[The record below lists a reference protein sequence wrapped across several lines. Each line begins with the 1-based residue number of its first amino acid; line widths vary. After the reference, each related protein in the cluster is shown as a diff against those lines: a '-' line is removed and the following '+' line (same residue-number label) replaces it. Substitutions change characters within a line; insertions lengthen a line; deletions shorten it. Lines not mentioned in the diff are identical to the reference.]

1 MSVSVPFFD
10 LRRRH
15 VPIQN
20 ALLDRVR
27 HVVHGASYFDGP
39 EVAALEGELV
49 DRFDLKACVAVGSGV
64 SAIQTALDILDVEP
78 GDEIIA
84 PALISGACA
93 EALLGRGAH
102 LKLVDVDPNSFQMLP
117 DAAATTIRPRTRAL
131 FVPNPFGS
139 PAPCAALDR
148 LCRKTSIQWIDDASE
163 ALGASSPEGPVGAR
177 GSIGVCSFQP
187 WRNLGA
193 LGDGGAVVCRDE
205 AVASQM
211 ERPNKQWRR
220 DSIGLQEMGYSTAMQ
235 ELQAATIRVQL
246 PSLDAWNQARRRLD
260 DRYRRAFEKL
270 PLTFQSHDS
279 RHSPAPNATAV
290 LTESRDALRNQ
301 LRATGIGA
309 RVGFE
314 SATHLM
320 PPLARLGYRKGDFPN
335 AEAIAERCLCLPNY
349 PELSEEQFTRVV
361 EGVRNFFG

>member
-20 ALLDRVR
+20 ALLDRLR

-39 EVAALEGELV
+39 EVAALEEELV

-64 SAIQTALDILDVEP
+64 SAIQTALGILDVEP

-84 PALISGACA
+84 PALISKASA
-93 EALLGRGAH
+93 EALLGRGAR

-117 DAAATTIRPRTRAL
+117 EAAASAVGPRTRAL

-139 PAPCAALDR
+139 PCPSAAFDR
-148 LCRKTSIQWIDDASE
+148 LCRKMAIQWIDDASE

-177 GSIGVCSFQP
+177 GSIGIYSFQP

-193 LGDGGAVVCRDE
+193 LGDGGAVVCREE
-205 AVASQM
+205 AVAGQM

-220 DSIGLQEMGYSTAMQ
+220 DSIGLQEMGYSAVMQ
-235 ELQAATIRVQL
+235 EMQAATIRVQL
-246 PSLDAWNQARRRLD
+246 PSLETWNQARRRLD
-260 DRYRRAFEKL
+260 ERYRTALENL
-270 PLTFQSHDS
+270 PITFQSH
-279 RHSPAPNATAV
+279 HSKHRPAPNATAV
-290 LTESRDALRNQ
+290 LTEHRDALRHQ
-301 LRATGIGA
+301 LRGLGVGA

-314 SATHLM
+314 TATHLL
-320 PPLARLGYRKGDFPN
+320 PPLAHLGYHTGDFPN
-335 AEAIAERCLCLPNY
+335 AEAIAQRCLCLPNY

-361 EGVRNFFG
+361 EGVHSFFG